1 MNLPAAQGPPDDVTP
16 GRAIVPAKVMSAQ
29 EMKDYAKA
37 LSSSTFLP
45 QHFRSNEANVIYAIE
60 LGRSYGLEPVS
71 IMKNIHVF
79 DDGQGRIQAALSA
92 DLMVSLARNAGHTIH
107 VKANQNRAT
116 ASLVRRELF
125 EMNLDRLKV
134 LDGLGINMKD
144 YLVFEETWSMDDA
157 VTAGLASKQNWK
169 KYPRDMLKARVKAA
183 LVRAAASEVLIQ
195 MSDVSARAGG
205 LVIEGQQ
212 VMPVTTHTADELG
225 AVITDEGEIVVER
238 ADRPR
243 FKRKS
248 QSVPMNDGTPAQ
260 GETPNV
266 DPAVLGFIQ
275 PKTGEEI
282 VEWVTSLRADEGITD
297 QDKILRI
304 KSVYDVCAHLGR
316 LDAPVNHEGTASSV
330 GQVLKTIGQ
339 SLVPAK

>member
-1 MNLPAAQGPPDDVTP
+1 VNLPAAQGPPDGVMPDK
-16 GRAIVPAKVMSAQ
+16 AIVPAKVMSAQ

-116 ASLVRRELF
+116 ASLIRRELF
-125 EMNLDRLKV
+125 EMDLDRLKV
-134 LDGLGINMKD
+134 LADLGINMKD
-144 YLVFEETWSMDDA
+144 YLVFEEIWSMEDA

-195 MSDVSARAGG
+195 MSDISARAGG

-225 AVITDEGEIVVER
+225 AVITDDGEFVVER
-238 ADRPR
+238 ADQPR

-248 QSVPMNDGTPAQ
+248 ASVPMNDGTPAKAAA
-260 GETPNV
+260 PNV
-266 DPAVLGFIQ
+266 DTAVLAFIQ

-282 VEWVTSLRADEGITD
+282 VEWVTALRGDEGITD

>member
-1 MNLPAAQGPPDDVTP
+1 MAPSRT
-16 GRAIVPAKVMSAQ
+16 IVPAKVMSAQ
-29 EMKDYAKA
+29 EMRDYAKD

-45 QHFRSNEANVIYAIE
+45 QHFRSNEANIIYAIE

-107 VKANQNRAT
+107 IKANQNRAT
-116 ASLVRRELF
+116 ASLIRRELF
-125 EMNLDRLKV
+125 EMDLERLKV
-134 LDGLGINMKD
+134 LADLGINMKD
-144 YLVFEETWSMDDA
+144 YLVFEEVWSMDDA

-169 KYPRDMLKARVKAA
+169 KYPRDMLKARAKAA

-195 MSDVSARAGG
+195 MSDISARAGG
-205 LVIEGQQ
+205 LIIDGQQ

-225 AVITDEGEIVVER
+225 AAITDEGEVVVER
-238 ADRPR
+238 ADQPR

-248 QSVPMNDGTPAQ
+248 ASVPMNDAPPAQ
-260 GETPNV
+260 NAAAGV
-266 DPAVLGFIQ
+266 DEAVLGFIQ
-275 PKTGEEI
+275 PKTAEEI
-282 VEWVTSLRADEGITD
+282 VEWVTALRSDEAVSG
-297 QDKILRI
+297 QDKMLRI

-316 LDAPVNHEGTASSV
+316 LDGPVNHEGASTTV
-330 GQVLKTIGQ
+330 GQVLKAIGQ
-339 SLVPAK
+339 SLIPAK